1 MKRKILQKTIL
12 GGVIS
17 GIFSLLFL
25 VSGVMAEPKEG
36 DIIGGF
42 TVSPPNQQVVL
53 LPGESYTY
61 TISVS
66 NPSMAEK
73 SIEVLADVSPFGVQ
87 TGSQNYD
94 FDFSTKSNYNQLVD
108 WITIENPEGTIE
120 PNETFTIVYH
130 IDVPEDAPAGGQ
142 YASIGVQRVP
152 EEKQGG
158 NVAISETMEIA
169 SLIYATIVGSTEE
182 KAEIL
187 ANDISMFSFDS
198 KIQAT
203 SLVKNEGNVHEG
215 VWYTLQVFPLFSDE
229 EIYTN
234 EESPDSIVVIP
245 DQTYFRTEEWTGPA
259 VGIFKV
265 RQTVKIAGE
274 VSVVEKFVILCPLWL
289 MFVIVLAI
297 ILLVFWIFSKNR
309 KRNN

>member
-1 MKRKILQKTIL
+1 MKGNMIKKVFVGALCAFCAL
-12 GGVIS
+12 LVI
-17 GIFSLLFL
+17 GANNTFADDEFS
-25 VSGVMAEPKEG
+25 
-36 DIIGGF
+36 GGF
-42 TVSPPNQQVVL
+42 VVSPPNQQVVL
-53 LPGESYTY
+53 MPGESYTY
-61 TISVS
+61 TINVS
-66 NPSMAEK
+66 NPAQSNSAIK
-73 SIEVLADVSPFGVQ
+73 IAARVVPFGIQ

-142 YASIGVQRVP
+142 YASVGVQRVSG
-152 EEKQGG
+152 EAQEG

-169 SLIYATIVGSTEE
+169 SLVYATVVGNTNE

-187 ANDISMFSFDS
+187 ANDIANFSFDS
-198 KIQAT
+198 KVKAT

-229 EIYTN
+229 EVYTN
-234 EESPDSIVVIP
+234 EEEPSSITVIP

-289 MFVIVLAI
+289 LFVIVLAI